1 MKETQFDE
9 NKLAVCGKDIHM
21 KNAHEM
27 YDSGT
32 VQNGSVYEIKDSND
46 RVQCVS
52 RHYDYVHGYSPTGAF
67 L

>member
-32 VQNGSVYEIKDSND
+32 VQNWSV
-46 RVQCVS
+46 
-52 RHYDYVHGYSPTGAF
+52 
-67 L
+67 